1 MCAYT
6 YICVHIHTFV
16 YVCLCVC
23 LHDDAPID
31 IQRQRL
37 YISYNFCSPL
47 VLKTRSFNDFTE

>member
-1 MCAYT
+1 MCTYT
-6 YICVHIHTFV
+6 YICVCVFV
-16 YVCLCVC
+16 CVC